1 MNPVR
6 PSAPTLPEAA
16 VLGGA
21 VTREMLRDAAGREA
35 RGGSAVVRSVLAQSL
50 PSRADLGRAYEA
62 GLPGYTYL
70 EGGRGSPFQITAQG
84 LDALGNDVETIPS
97 AGDERVAFWRDK
109 LNGSASKIFDAFVQN
124 YPMEL
129 DKDDIGHLTG
139 LATRGGAF
147 NTAMRDLKD
156 HGLISGRGK
165 YTLTSDLFE

>member
-62 GLPGYTYL
+62 GLPRIDPSL
-70 EGGRGSPFQITAQG
+70 MALCPKAVRLIDPQLLRDERCVPIEIFDDLCIRAVAGGRARGARGAVQAFDG
-84 LDALGNDVETIPS
+84 
-97 AGDERVAFWRDK
+97 RVP
-109 LNGSASKIFDAFVQN
+109 G
-124 YPMEL
+124 P
-129 DKDDIGHLTG
+129 G
-139 LATRGGAF
+139 
-147 NTAMRDLKD
+147 
-156 HGLISGRGK
+156 
-165 YTLTSDLFE
+165 